1 MVLITTIHK
10 GTTVPEIEN
19 IFINYLLDVDLI
31 QINQEFNDL
40 ESSEA
45 KQEFQIHIIKRHMSK
60 K

>member
-10 GTTVPEIEN
+10 GTPVPEIEN
-19 IFINYLLDVDLI
+19 ILINYLLDNDLI
-31 QINQEFNDL
+31 QTNKEFNDL

-45 KQEFQIHIIKRHMSK
+45 KQEFQLHIIKRHMNK